1 MATTLILS
9 HISQHARLEIPMDLR
24 DPIAFSPPRPASGKG
39 TQHAAQF
46 ASIEFFHWL
55 AIALNKR
62 RQERFQRIDNS
73 GRHCLSATMIEVA
86 RFKTPF
92 MAAGLL
98 DPRNELRPLIAA
110 LQSKTVVL
118 NRLVLRVRLT

>member
-1 MATTLILS
+1 M
-9 HISQHARLEIPMDLR
+9 
-24 DPIAFSPPRPASGKG
+24 
-39 TQHAAQF
+39 
-46 ASIEFFHWL
+46 
-55 AIALNKR
+55 
-62 RQERFQRIDNS
+62 
-73 GRHCLSATMIEVA
+73 SATMIEVA

-98 DPRNELRPLIAA
+98 DPRNVLRPLIAA